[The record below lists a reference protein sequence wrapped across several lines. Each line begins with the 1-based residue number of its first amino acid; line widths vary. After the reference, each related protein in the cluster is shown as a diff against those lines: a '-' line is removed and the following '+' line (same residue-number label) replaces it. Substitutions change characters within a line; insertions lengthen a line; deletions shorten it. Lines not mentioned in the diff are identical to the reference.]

1 MERLKQAAAKLLH
14 PPIWVVC
21 LSCISFPGLVWLFGR
36 GYEERWFSYP
46 LYVLSAY
53 ALTVLCVRLIPGMAR
68 WIKNR
73 KQRDPAGKVL
83 APEEKVH
90 SFARELYQ
98 NLAISLVYAVFNL
111 VTAASQ
117 NSVWLASN
125 GVYYLI
131 QVLMYAVLLPYQ
143 RKLEKR
149 YDLTL
154 AWKGYT
160 AIGCWL
166 FVLNLAMA
174 VLVFQ
179 MVWRG
184 EGSSYPEFAVL
195 GVAAFTFY
203 KLVMSIVS
211 LARVRRNNSPIA
223 GAMNNMNH
231 TSALMSLFSLQTA
244 LFWSFGQD
252 FAYQKLM
259 NILTGTA
266 VCLMTVLGTLGMVLH
281 GRKRIKETSGV

>member
-1 MERLKQAAAKLLH
+1 MLRLKQAVKNLLY
-14 PPIWVVC
+14 PPIWVAC
-21 LSCISFPGLVWLFGR
+21 LSCVSFPGLIWLFWM
-36 GYEERWFSYP
+36 GYEQRWFSYP
-46 LYVLSAY
+46 LYGLSAY
-53 ALTVLCVRLIPGMAR
+53 ALTVLCVRLIPGMVH
-68 WIKNR
+68 WLKNR
-73 KQRDPAGKVL
+73 KQKA
-83 APEEKVH
+83 AAENAMTPEEKVH
-90 SFARELYQ
+90 GLAGGLYQ
-98 NLAISLVYAVFNL
+98 NLAISLAYAAFNL

-117 NSVWLASN
+117 DSLWLASN

-131 QVLMYAVLLPYQ
+131 QVLMYLVLLSYQ
-143 RKLEKR
+143 RKLEKQ

-166 FVLNLAMA
+166 FVLNLATA

-184 EGSSYPEFAVL
+184 EGSSYPEFVVL

-203 KLVMSIVS
+203 KLVMSIIA
-211 LARVRRNNSPIA
+211 LARVRRNNSPIC

-259 NILTGTA
+259 NTLTGTA